1 MDYNNRMDQVIFTIL
16 EHPVDGAE
24 FNGWV
29 MVILLVWIVV
39 KFWLGHP
46 WVD

>member
-1 MDYNNRMDQVIFTIL
+1 MDYNNRMDQVIFTIF

-29 MVILLVWIVV
+29 MIILLVLMIYKVWKGDSWI
-39 KFWLGHP
+39 
-46 WVD
+46 D